1 MAKGFFLY
9 HLDKTTCG
17 GRILAGASDDT
28 YEIGGI
34 ERQKVRAGDPVT
46 CGKHEGR
53 FRVCGGMGDT
63 YEVGGE
69 LKEWAG
75 SLDSYSSCPCRARFI
90 PVVETDTYES
100 TCNAGR
106 VAEREETARKKK
118 LADAKEKGLEP
129 MPIPALIYQTKN
141 RMDDYQAKDMH
152 HGDLDILTLRNR
164 FRIDVDNVST
174 KVNPYTLTAKE
185 PLNPYPFLSPYE
197 RAMLPDEP
205 VRRVSKQES
214 AGLMFDEFRE
224 LAKLYSFLGPYKNII
239 TEMIDHMQENTGT
252 PYSSPLL
259 DRALKE
265 QILNDRSE
273 QSSLLRIKTVL
284 DKSINYDY
292 GFIPLNKK
300 SELFDEKGNFKD
312 LNRTVLPKF
321 DSLVD
326 RTNGLVITVHD
337 TWSTHI
343 TLASLEVNSDSYR
356 AKVHYRIQDHFGLD
370 DDDVLNPLYREF
382 RIFRLWFTLQRWDEY
397 GYRPFITEMNATVEI
412 SGRRG
417 E

>member
-1 MAKGFFLY
+1 MASEGFFLY

-17 GRILAGASDDT
+17 GRILAGAPDET
-28 YEIGGI
+28 YEVGGI
-34 ERQKVRAGDPVT
+34 ERQQVRAGDPVT

-90 PVVETDTYES
+90 TSVQTHTYES
-100 TCNAGR
+100 NCNAGR
-106 VAEREETARKKK
+106 VAEREATVRKKK
-118 LADAKEKGLEP
+118 LVEAKEKGLEP

-141 RMDDYQAKDMH
+141 RMDDYQAKDMY

-205 VRRVSKQES
+205 ARRVSKEES

-224 LAKLYSFLGPYKNII
+224 LAKLFSFQGPYKNII
-239 TEMIDHMQENTGT
+239 TEMITHMQDNSGT
-252 PYSSPLL
+252 TYSSPLL

-265 QILNDRSE
+265 QILNDHSE
-273 QSSLLRIKTVL
+273 NSSLLRIERSLKTVV
-284 DKSINYDY
+284 NYEY
-292 GFIPLNKK
+292 GFVPLSKK
-300 SELFDEKGNFKD
+300 GSLDDAVKGGI
-312 LNRTVLPKF
+312 LPKF
-321 DSLVD
+321 DRKID
-326 RTNGLVITVHD
+326 NTNGLVIIVHD
-337 TWSTHI
+337 TWATHI
-343 TLASLEVNSDSYR
+343 TLESLEVEGDSYR

-382 RIFRLWFTLQRWDEY
+382 RIFRLWFALQRWDLY
-397 GYRPFITEMNATVEI
+397 GYKPFITEMNATVEI

>member
-1 MAKGFFLY
+1 MATGFFLY

-34 ERQKVRAGDPVT
+34 ERQQVREGDPVT

-63 YEVGGE
+63 YEMGGG

-90 PVVETDTYES
+90 PTVFSHTYVS
-100 TCNAGR
+100 NCNTGR
-106 VAEREETARKKK
+106 VAERENTARKKK
-118 LADAKEKGLEP
+118 LAEAKEKGLEP

-152 HGDLDILTLRNR
+152 CGDLDILTLRNR
-164 FRIDVDNVST
+164 FRIDVENVST
-174 KVNPYTLTAKE
+174 KVNPHTLTAKT

-197 RAMLPDEP
+197 RTMLPDEP
-205 VRRVSKQES
+205 ARRVDKDES
-214 AGLMFDEFRE
+214 TGLMFDEFRE
-224 LAKLYSFLGPYKNII
+224 LAKVYSFHGPYKSII
-239 TEMIDHMQENTGT
+239 TEMITHMQENSGA
-252 PYSSPLL
+252 PYSSSLL
-259 DRALKE
+259 DKALKE
-265 QILNDRSE
+265 QILGDPSE
-273 QSSLLRIKTVL
+273 QSSLLKIKRVL
-284 DKSINYDY
+284 KTAINYEY
-292 GFIPLNKK
+292 GFIPLDKK
-300 SELFDEKGNFKD
+300 DKLFDERGNFKD
-312 LNRTVLPKF
+312 LSGAFLPKF
-321 DSLVD
+321 DHLID
-326 RTNGLVITVHD
+326 RTNGLVITIHD

-343 TLASLEVNSDSYR
+343 TLESLAVEEKSFR

-412 SGRRG
+412 SGRLG